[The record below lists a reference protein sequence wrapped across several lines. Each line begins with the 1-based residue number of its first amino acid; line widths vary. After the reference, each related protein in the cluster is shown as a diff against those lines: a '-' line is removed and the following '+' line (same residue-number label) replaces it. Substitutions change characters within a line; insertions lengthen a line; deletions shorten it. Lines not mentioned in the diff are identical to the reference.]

1 MNKTWLGLLVLG
13 LSGCAQLCDC
23 QKTTTSQ
30 NETTAAATSAT
41 PPAPAEPAVGSDGY
55 VLEDKPMAEAE
66 PADTIQRQS
75 QLDLVAQDPN
85 ARPFLP
91 VTTAPARLSRK
102 MLPSEFPVAV
112 EGQALPASMYPN
124 LLHSKKQLSDYASQ
138 LGFKLAAFEALKG
151 AKVGVASFVEF
162 DDSLQQS
169 NALGNQFAEAMATTL
184 PQHGVEVIDF
194 KLTRKITVSREGDF
208 ALSRDVR
215 QLSEKAGM
223 DYILVGTLVTTRRGV
238 QVNSRIV
245 SVRGQQV
252 VAAAS
257 TLLPHLVLQQIQP

>member
-1 MNKTWLGLLVLG
+1 MKRTALSLFLLG
-13 LSGCAQLCDC
+13 LSGCAQWCECD
-23 QKTTTSQ
+23 KHSP
-30 NETTAAATSAT
+30 AADSAATGSAEKSSAT
-41 PPAPAEPAVGSDGY
+41 AVGTDGY
-55 VLEDKPMAEAE
+55 VLQDKPMAEAE
-66 PADTIQRQS
+66 PAETISRPS
-75 QLDLVAQDPN
+75 QLEMVANDPN

-91 VTTAPARLSRK
+91 VVATQSRLTRK
-102 MLPSEFPVAV
+102 LLPSEFPVAV
-112 EGQALPASMYPN
+112 EGVVAVSPYPN
-124 LLHSKKQLSDYASQ
+124 LQHSKKQLTDYAGQ
-138 LGFKLAAFEALKG
+138 LGFKLAAFDVLKG
-151 AKVGVASFVEF
+151 AKVGVTSFVEF
-162 DDSLQQS
+162 DDSLQHS

-208 ALSRDVR
+208 ALSRNVR

-238 QVNSRIV
+238 QINSRVV
-245 SVRGQQV
+245 SVKGQQV

>member
-1 MNKTWLGLLVLG
+1 MKRTALSLFLLG
-13 LSGCAQLCDC
+13 LSGCAQWCECDKHSRASSDSAAPVATE
-23 QKTTTSQ
+23 QAS
-30 NETTAAATSAT
+30 TTA
-41 PPAPAEPAVGSDGY
+41 VGTDGY
-55 VLEDKPMAEAE
+55 LLQDKPMAEAD
-66 PADTIQRQS
+66 PVGTVSRPS
-75 QLDLVAQDPN
+75 QLDMVANDPN

-91 VTTAPARLSRK
+91 VAATQPRLTRK
-102 MLPSEFPVAV
+102 MLPSEFPVAI
-112 EGQALPASMYPN
+112 EGTTVPVSLYPN
-124 LLHSKKQLSDYASQ
+124 LQHSKKQLTDYAGQ
-138 LGFKLAAFEALKG
+138 LGFKLAAFDVLKG
-151 AKVGVASFVEF
+151 AKVGVTSFVEF
-162 DDSLQQS
+162 DDSLQHS

-238 QVNSRIV
+238 QINSRVV
-245 SVRGQQV
+245 SVKGQQV

>member
-1 MNKTWLGLLVLG
+1 MKKTALSLLVIG
-13 LSGCAQLCDC
+13 LSGCAQWCECD
-23 QKTTTSQ
+23 KLSS
-30 NETTAAATSAT
+30 TAADSAATV
-41 PPAPAEPAVGSDGY
+41 PAEKPNATAVGSDGY
-55 VLEDKPMAEAE
+55 VLQDKPMAEAE
-66 PADTIQRQS
+66 PAGTISRPS
-75 QLDLVAQDPN
+75 QLEMVANDPN

-91 VTTAPARLSRK
+91 VAASQRRLTRK
-102 MLPSEFPVAV
+102 LLPSEFPVAI
-112 EGQALPASMYPN
+112 EGSVVPASPYPN
-124 LLHSKKQLSDYASQ
+124 LQHSKKQLTDYAGQ
-138 LGFKLAAFEALKG
+138 LGFKLAAFDVLKG
-151 AKVGVASFVEF
+151 AKVGVTSFVEF
-162 DDSLQQS
+162 DDSLQHS

-238 QVNSRIV
+238 QINSRVV
-245 SVRGQQV
+245 SVKGQQV